1 MSDKSKKVKSQSK
14 LQETDVEN
22 EINFEENEEI
32 PTINVEDMNDSDN
45 EDEDN
50 ENEDNENED
59 NENEDNDDDDD
70 DDDDNSENSDN
81 SDNSESMSAIE
92 NKVAIDLS
100 DNDYYKGLCT
110 LLEDE
115 HGNNILVYISLLHTE
130 LIGVNKNLRNMR
142 KEMSRMANCAEIMVK
157 KSS

>member
-1 MSDKSKKVKSQSK
+1 MRHNNSYSNSVLTLKFRLFLFSVVSNG
-14 LQETDVEN
+14 LTD
-22 EINFEENEEI
+22 
-32 PTINVEDMNDSDN
+32 
-45 EDEDN
+45 
-50 ENEDNENED
+50 
-59 NENEDNDDDDD
+59 DDDDD

-115 HGNNILVYISLLHTE
+115 HGNNILEYISLLHTE